1 MTFET
6 KEALRECIRADLYR
20 YTGRTDRA
28 ALRRCRRASAGFRM
42 TYYMRLCSYT
52 RHRPLQKMILF
63 PIYKLRM
70 RRAGEKV
77 GAEMHEDMQIGKGL
91 HIAHSGCIVLHR
103 DAVLGEN
110 VSISH
115 GVTVGQTLKDG
126 KAFVP
131 VIGSNVY
138 IAPGAKV
145 IGGIRV
151 GDNVAI
157 GANAVVTR
165 DVPSGAVVAG
175 CPARVLSMDGAG
187 DYVQNPYSGGTERA

>member
-1 MTFET
+1 MTFEN

-20 YTGRTDRA
+20 YTARTDRK
-28 ALRRCRRASAGFRM
+28 ALRRCRRSSAGFRM
-42 TYYMRLCSYT
+42 TYYMRLCAYARRRT
-52 RHRPLQKMILF
+52 LAKLFLF
-63 PIYKLRM
+63 PFYKLRM
-70 RRAGEKV
+70 RRAAAKV
-77 GAEMHEDMQIGKGL
+77 GAEMHESMQIGKGL
-91 HIAHSGCIVLHR
+91 HIAHSGCIVLHQ

-110 VSISH
+110 VSLSH
-115 GVTVGQTLKDG
+115 GVTVGQTIRDG
-126 KAFVP
+126 RVCVP

-145 IGGIRV
+145 IGDIRV

-175 CPARVLSMDGAG
+175 CPARVLSMNGAG
-187 DYVQNPYSGGTERA
+187 EYVQNPYPGRQAQP